1 MKINEQKEKMQAAEL
16 EKRKRQELEQKKLE
30 EKKKMAEQQALA
42 QKQQAEKQRRE
53 EDEARKLEMKRKEDE
68 RLRQLKQQ
76 EDLEMKRKI
85 KQQQESIG
93 KANLRGVSASPHVT
107 RRSDDMQGQGFGQV
121 KTGHVISTKISFLNR
136 ASSLEPE
143 ISPAE
148 SPAPRKRIVRFQ
160 GLDSP
165 GNSPIPRPWIK
176 TGDVA
181 ANVKGW
187 SDKVMEQEIQQSRM
201 SPIPSR
207 SALKNFTSQRRA
219 MSESRSFTS
228 KNVTTSTMSS
238 YEIVGDAPS
247 PPLPPPPS
255 AAALSNL
262 SISSLM
268 GYETPG
274 DEGTTDL

>member
-1 MKINEQKEKMQAAEL
+1 MG
-16 EKRKRQELEQKKLE
+16 
-30 EKKKMAEQQALA
+30 
-42 QKQQAEKQRRE
+42 
-53 EDEARKLEMKRKEDE
+53 

-76 EDLEMKRKI
+76 EDLEEKRKL
-85 KQQQESIG
+85 KQRQDSMS
-93 KANLRGVSASPHVT
+93 KVSLRGVSASPHVT
-107 RRSDDMQGQGFGQV
+107 RRSDDMHGHGFGQV

-143 ISPAE
+143 ISPSE

-165 GNSPIPRPWIK
+165 GNSPVPRPWIK

-219 MSESRSFTS
+219 ISESRSFTS

-238 YEIVGDAPS
+238 YEIVG
-247 PPLPPPPS
+247 
-255 AAALSNL
+255 
-262 SISSLM
+262 
-268 GYETPG
+268 
-274 DEGTTDL
+274 

>member
-1 MKINEQKEKMQAAEL
+1 MH
-16 EKRKRQELEQKKLE
+16 
-30 EKKKMAEQQALA
+30 
-42 QKQQAEKQRRE
+42 
-53 EDEARKLEMKRKEDE
+53 
-68 RLRQLKQQ
+68 
-76 EDLEMKRKI
+76 
-85 KQQQESIG
+85 G
-93 KANLRGVSASPHVT
+93 H
-107 RRSDDMQGQGFGQV
+107 GFGQV

-143 ISPAE
+143 ISPSE

-165 GNSPIPRPWIK
+165 GNSPVPRPWIK

-187 SDKVMEQEIQQSRM
+187 SEKVIEQESQQSRM

-219 MSESRSFTS
+219 MSESRSFSTRS
-228 KNVTTSTMSS
+228 LTTSTYQS
-238 YEIVGDAPS
+238 EVEAPS

-255 AAALSNL
+255 AEAISNL
-262 SISSLM
+262 GGSISSLM
-268 GYETPG
+268 GYGTPS